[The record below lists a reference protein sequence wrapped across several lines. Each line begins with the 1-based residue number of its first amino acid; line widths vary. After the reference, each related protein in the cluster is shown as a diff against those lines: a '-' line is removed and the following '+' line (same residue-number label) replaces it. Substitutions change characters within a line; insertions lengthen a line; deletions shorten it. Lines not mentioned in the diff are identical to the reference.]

1 MTDQTK
7 ELPAI
12 DSTVNR
18 ITEPFSISGD
28 GNGTIYEIRFQPLAL
43 NSSSVHVAWTIS
55 PAAALYKQNHFTL
68 DFGAALDPRELP
80 LKVWWTVVFLCIHS
94 HWNLLRPCRI
104 VLPVTLPVEE
114 IEFWQR
120 LLDSERVTLEK
131 YRGTTDFRRTIEFAC
146 AGPPLEEAVLANGGA
161 RYATC
166 FSGGKESLLQ
176 AALLCEL
183 TERPLLVSV
192 YSPLPP
198 LKDQDSPWFGYTMR
212 EICKRR
218 SCEHIEVK
226 SDWRGKWNSGFP
238 RTLGYA
244 HAVSEISDTF
254 FYSAVM
260 FALAFAQGIR
270 TCLIAAEFFS
280 HFPSLYYGRVVQ
292 DFYFMYDQITL
303 GALDGLFARFGMAY
317 GSLISALSQYQVMA
331 LLHTRYPDL
340 GALQISC
347 YSMTDESRRYCNS
360 CEKCLRIAVCMLAL
374 GLDPAGIGLDIQSL
388 FPARRT
394 WPRVS
399 HAESGEYAQYAAS
412 LINPNAVKKFMPRR
426 TWREQI
432 LFRQAKAVRILE
444 DYIAACR
451 PIAQPFY
458 GQHRR
463 SRMKYV
469 NVSLRDALD
478 ALYSH
483 YWELDPIDRQADEQ
497 AMDRAI
503 AWMTAPLDIKPQ

>member
-1 MTDQTK
+1 M
-7 ELPAI
+7 
-12 DSTVNR
+12 
-18 ITEPFSISGD
+18 SGD
-28 GNGTIYEIRFQPLAL
+28 VNGTINEIRFQPLAL

-55 PAAALYKQNHFTL
+55 PVSALYKQNHFTL
-68 DFGAALDPRELP
+68 DFGDALDPRELP
-80 LKVWWTVVFLCIHS
+80 LKLWWTVVFLCMHS

-104 VLPVTLPVEE
+104 ILPVTLPEDE

-120 LLDSERVTLEK
+120 LLDSQRVTLEK
-131 YRGTTDFRRTIEFAC
+131 YRGTTDFARTIEIVC
-146 AGPPLEEAVLANGGA
+146 AGSMLEEAALIDTGA

-176 AALLCEL
+176 AGLLCEL
-183 TERPLLVSV
+183 TERPLLVTL

-198 LKDQDSPWFGYTMR
+198 LKDQDSPWFGYALR

-218 SCEHIEVK
+218 VCELVEVK
-226 SDWRGKWNSGFP
+226 SDWRGNWNSGFP
-238 RTLGYA
+238 RTLGYGQ
-244 HAVSEISDTF
+244 AVSEISDTF

-260 FALAFAQGIR
+260 FALAFARDIPN
-270 TCLIAAEFFS
+270 CLIAAEFFP
-280 HFPSLYYGRVVQ
+280 HFPSSYHGRIVQ

-303 GALDGLFARFGMAY
+303 GALDGLFGRFGMAY

-347 YSMTDESRRYCNS
+347 YSITDESQRYCNC
-360 CEKCLRIAVCMLAL
+360 CEKCLRIAVCMLSL
-374 GLDPAGIGLDIQSL
+374 GLDPASIGLDVQSL

-394 WPRVS
+394 WPGVS
-399 HAESGEYAQYAAS
+399 HFESGEYAQYAAS
-412 LINPNAVKKFMPRR
+412 LINPNAVKKFMPRP
-426 TWREQI
+426 TWRERI
-432 LFRQAKAVRILE
+432 LYRQAETVRILDHFISE
-444 DYIAACR
+444 CR

-469 NVSLRDALD
+469 NAGLRDALD
-478 ALYSH
+478 ALYSQ
-483 YWELDPIDRQADEQ
+483 YWELDPTDRRADEQ
-497 AMDRAI
+497 AMDQAI
-503 AWMTAPLDIKPQ
+503 AWITAPLNSGPQ